1 MNNIVFDNPWYL
13 LLLLLLIP
21 AIVWYILKQ
30 KTAQASMSVSS
41 TEAFGK
47 MPRSYKVWLR
57 HLVFALRMLA
67 IVAVIVVLAR
77 PMTTD
82 SWHKS
87 STEGVD
93 VMVALDISGSML
105 SRDFSPNRLEAAKAV
120 AAQFIAGRE
129 YDNIGLVVF
138 AGEGFTMCPMTTD
151 HAVLLNL
158 IKDVDCGMLVDGTAV
173 GDGLATA
180 VNRIKD
186 GPAKSKTIILL
197 TDGTNNAGIV
207 EPVTAAEIARNFGIR
222 IYTIGVGTKG
232 MAPTPVNTPYGLR
245 YQNMPVEIDEDKL
258 RQIATIGDGRY
269 FRATDENTLKE
280 IFAEIDQMEKTKLSV
295 QQFSRR
301 EEAYMSWAV
310 LAMLLLG
317 IEICLRYTV
326 LRHIP

>member
-1 MNNIVFDNPWYL
+1 MIFDNPWYL

-21 AIVWYILKQ
+21 AIVWYVLKH
-30 KTAQASMSVSS
+30 KTAQASMNVSS
-41 TEAFGK
+41 TEAFDK
-47 MPRSYKVWLR
+47 MPRSYKVYLR
-57 HLVFALRMLA
+57 HVVFALRMLA
-67 IVAVIVVLAR
+67 IACVIVILAR

-105 SRDFSPNRLEAAKAV
+105 SRDFSPNRLEAAKNV

-158 IKDVDCGMLVDGTAV
+158 MKDVDCGMLVDGTAV

-207 EPVTAAEIARNFGIR
+207 DPITAAEIARSYGIR
-222 IYTIGVGTKG
+222 VYTIGVGTKG
-232 MAPTPVNTPYGLR
+232 MAPSPVMTPYGIR

-258 RQIATIGDGRY
+258 RQIASIGDGQY
-269 FRATDENTLKE
+269 FRATDENVLKRV
-280 IFAEIDQMEKTKLSV
+280 FAEIDQMEKTKLSV

-301 EEAYMSWAV
+301 EEAYMPWAI
-310 LAMLLLG
+310 LALLLLG
-317 IEICLRYTV
+317 IEIFIRYTL
-326 LRHIP
+326 LRNVP

>member
-1 MNNIVFDNPWYL
+1 MVFDNPWCL

-21 AIVWYILKQ
+21 AIVWYILKH
-30 KTAQASMSVSS
+30 KTAQASMNVSS
-41 TEAFGK
+41 TEAFDK
-47 MPRSYKVWLR
+47 MPQSYKVYLR
-57 HLVFALRMLA
+57 HVAFAMRMLA
-67 IVAVIVVLAR
+67 IAAIIVVLAR
-77 PMTTD
+77 PMSTD
-82 SWHKS
+82 SWQNS

-151 HAVLLNL
+151 HTVLLNL
-158 IKDVDCGMLVDGTAV
+158 MKDVDCGMLVDGTAV

-207 EPVTAAEIARNFGIR
+207 DPITAAEIARSYGIR

-232 MAPTPVNTPYGLR
+232 MAPSPVMTPYGIR

-258 RQIATIGDGRY
+258 RQIASIGDGQY
-269 FRATDENTLKE
+269 FRATDENVLKSV
-280 IFAEIDQMEKTKLSV
+280 FAEIDQMEKTKLSV

-301 EEAYMSWAV
+301 EEAYMPWAI

-317 IEICLRYTV
+317 IEIILRYTL
-326 LRHIP
+326 LRNVP

>member
-1 MNNIVFDNPWYL
+1 MN
-13 LLLLLLIP
+13 
-21 AIVWYILKQ
+21 
-30 KTAQASMSVSS
+30 VSS
-41 TEAFGK
+41 TEAFDK
-47 MPRSYKVWLR
+47 MPQSYKVYLR
-57 HLVFALRMLA
+57 HVAFAMRMLA
-67 IVAVIVVLAR
+67 IAAIIVVLAR
-77 PMTTD
+77 PMSTD
-82 SWHKS
+82 SWQKS

-151 HAVLLNL
+151 HTVLLNL
-158 IKDVDCGMLVDGTAV
+158 MKDVDCGMLVDGTAV

-207 EPVTAAEIARNFGIR
+207 DPITAAEIARSYGIR
-222 IYTIGVGTKG
+222 IYTIGVGPKG
-232 MAPTPVNTPYGLR
+232 MAPSPVMTPYGIR

-258 RQIATIGDGRY
+258 RQIASIGDGQY
-269 FRATDENTLKE
+269 FRATDENVLKSV
-280 IFAEIDQMEKTKLSV
+280 FAEIDQMEKTKLSV

-301 EEAYMSWAV
+301 EEAYMPWAI

-317 IEICLRYTV
+317 IEIILRYTL
-326 LRHIP
+326 LRNVP

>member
-1 MNNIVFDNPWYL
+1 MIFDNPWYL

-21 AIVWYILKQ
+21 AIVWYVLKH
-30 KTAQASMSVSS
+30 KTAQASMNISS
-41 TEAFGK
+41 TEAFDK
-47 MPRSYKVWLR
+47 MPRSYKVYLR
-57 HLVFALRMLA
+57 HVVFALRMLA
-67 IVAVIVVLAR
+67 IACVIVILAR

-105 SRDFSPNRLEAAKAV
+105 SRDFSPNRLEAAKNV

-158 IKDVDCGMLVDGTAV
+158 MKDVDCGMLVDGTAV

-207 EPVTAAEIARNFGIR
+207 DPITAAEIARSYGIR
-222 IYTIGVGTKG
+222 VYTIGVGTKG
-232 MAPTPVNTPYGLR
+232 MAPSPVMTPYGIR

-258 RQIATIGDGRY
+258 RQIASIGDGQY
-269 FRATDENTLKE
+269 FRATDENVLKRV
-280 IFAEIDQMEKTKLSV
+280 FAEIDQMEKTKLSV

-301 EEAYMSWAV
+301 EEAYMPWAI

-317 IEICLRYTV
+317 IEIFIRYTL
-326 LRHIP
+326 LRNVP

>member
-1 MNNIVFDNPWYL
+1 MN
-13 LLLLLLIP
+13 
-21 AIVWYILKQ
+21 
-30 KTAQASMSVSS
+30 VSS
-41 TEAFGK
+41 TEAFDK
-47 MPRSYKVWLR
+47 MPQSYKVYLR
-57 HLVFALRMLA
+57 HVAFAMRMLA
-67 IVAVIVVLAR
+67 IAAIIVVLAR
-77 PMTTD
+77 PMSTD
-82 SWHKS
+82 SWQKS

-151 HAVLLNL
+151 HTVLLNL
-158 IKDVDCGMLVDGTAV
+158 MKDVDCGMLVDGTAV

-207 EPVTAAEIARNFGIR
+207 DPITAAEIARSYGIR

-232 MAPTPVNTPYGLR
+232 MAPSPVMTPYGIR

-258 RQIATIGDGRY
+258 RQIASIGDGQY
-269 FRATDENTLKE
+269 FRATDENVLKSV
-280 IFAEIDQMEKTKLSV
+280 FAEIDQMEKTKLSV

-301 EEAYMSWAV
+301 EEAYMPWAI

-317 IEICLRYTV
+317 IEIILRYTL
-326 LRHIP
+326 LRNVP

>member
-1 MNNIVFDNPWYL
+1 MIFDNPWCL

-21 AIVWYILKQ
+21 AIVWYILKH
-30 KTAQASMSVSS
+30 KKAQAAMNVSS
-41 TEAFGK
+41 TEAFDK
-47 MPRSYKVWLR
+47 MPRTYKAYLR
-57 HLVFALRMLA
+57 HVVFALRLLA
-67 IVAVIVVLAR
+67 IACVIVVLAR

-82 SWHKS
+82 SWQKS

-93 VMVALDISGSML
+93 VVVALDISGSML
-105 SRDFSPNRLEAAKAV
+105 SRDFSPNRLEAAKNV

-129 YDNIGLVVF
+129 YDNIGFVIF

-158 IKDVDCGMLVDGTAV
+158 LKDVECGMLVDGTAV

-197 TDGTNNAGIV
+197 TDGTNNAGVVDPI
-207 EPVTAAEIARNFGIR
+207 TAAEIARNFGIR

-232 MAPTPVNTPYGLR
+232 MAQSPVMTPYGIR
-245 YQNMPVEIDEDKL
+245 YQSMPVEIDEDKL
-258 RQIATIGDGRY
+258 RRIASIGDGQY
-269 FRATDENTLKE
+269 FRATDENVLKNV
-280 IFAEIDQMEKTKLSV
+280 FAEIDKMEKTKLSV

-301 EEAYMSWAV
+301 EEAYMPWAL
-310 LAMLLLG
+310 LAMLLLA
-317 IEICLRYTV
+317 IEIGLRYTL
-326 LRHIP
+326 LRNIP

>member
-1 MNNIVFDNPWYL
+1 MIFDNPWYL

-21 AIVWYILKQ
+21 AIVWYILKH
-30 KTAQASMSVSS
+30 KKAQAAMNVSS
-41 TEAFGK
+41 TEAFDK
-47 MPRSYKVWLR
+47 LPRTYKAYLR
-57 HLVFALRMLA
+57 HVVFALRLLA
-67 IVAVIVVLAR
+67 IACVIVVLAR

-82 SWHKS
+82 SWQKS

-93 VMVALDISGSML
+93 VVVALDISGSML
-105 SRDFSPNRLEAAKAV
+105 SRDFSPNRLEAAKSV

-129 YDNIGLVVF
+129 YDNIGFVIF

-158 IKDVDCGMLVDGTAV
+158 LKDVECGMLVDGTAV

-197 TDGTNNAGIV
+197 TDGTNNAGVVDPI
-207 EPVTAAEIARNFGIR
+207 TAAEIARNFGIR

-232 MAPTPVNTPYGLR
+232 MAQSPVMTPYGIR
-245 YQNMPVEIDEDKL
+245 YQSMPVEIDEDKL
-258 RQIATIGDGRY
+258 RRIASIGDGQY
-269 FRATDENTLKE
+269 FRATDENVLKNV
-280 IFAEIDQMEKTKLSV
+280 FAEIDKMEKTKLSV

-301 EEAYMSWAV
+301 EEAYMPWAL
-310 LAMLLLG
+310 LAMLLLA
-317 IEICLRYTV
+317 IEIGLRYTL
-326 LRHIP
+326 LRNIP

>member
-1 MNNIVFDNPWYL
+1 MIFDNPLCL

-21 AIVWYILKQ
+21 AIVWYILKN
-30 KTAQASMSVSS
+30 KKAQASMSISS
-41 TEAFGK
+41 TEAFDK
-47 MPRSYKVWLR
+47 MPTTYKAHLR
-57 HLVFALRMLA
+57 HVVFALRMLA
-67 IVAVIVVLAR
+67 IACVIVILAR

-82 SWHKS
+82 SWQKS

-93 VMVALDISGSML
+93 VIVALDISGSML
-105 SRDFSPNRLEAAKAV
+105 SRDFSPNRLEAAKTV

-158 IKDVDCGMLVDGTAV
+158 LKDVDCGMLVDGTAV

-207 EPVTAAEIARNFGIR
+207 DPVTAAEIARNYGIR
-222 IYTIGVGTKG
+222 IYTIGVGTE
-232 MAPTPVNTPYGLR
+232 MIPNSMER
-245 YQNMPVEIDEDKL
+245 YE
-258 RQIATIGDGRY
+258 
-269 FRATDENTLKE
+269 
-280 IFAEIDQMEKTKLSV
+280 
-295 QQFSRR
+295 
-301 EEAYMSWAV
+301 
-310 LAMLLLG
+310 
-317 IEICLRYTV
+317 
-326 LRHIP
+326 

>member
-1 MNNIVFDNPWYL
+1 MIFDNPWCL

-21 AIVWYILKQ
+21 AIVWYIIKH
-30 KTAQASMSVSS
+30 KKAQAAMNVSS
-41 TEAFGK
+41 TEAFDK
-47 MPRSYKVWLR
+47 LPRTYKAYLR
-57 HLVFALRMLA
+57 HVVFALRLLVIA
-67 IVAVIVVLAR
+67 CVIVVLAR

-82 SWHKS
+82 SWQKS

-93 VMVALDISGSML
+93 VVVALDISGSML
-105 SRDFSPNRLEAAKAV
+105 SRDFSPNRLEAAKNV

-129 YDNIGLVVF
+129 YDNIGFVIF

-158 IKDVDCGMLVDGTAV
+158 LKDVECGMLVDGTAV

-197 TDGTNNAGIV
+197 TDGTNNAGVVDPI
-207 EPVTAAEIARNFGIR
+207 TAAEIARNFGIR

-232 MAPTPVNTPYGLR
+232 MAQSPVMTPYGIR
-245 YQNMPVEIDEDKL
+245 YQSMPVEIDEDKL
-258 RQIATIGDGRY
+258 RRIASIGDGEY
-269 FRATDENTLKE
+269 FRATDENVLKSV
-280 IFAEIDQMEKTKLSV
+280 FAEIDKMEKTKLSV

-301 EEAYMSWAV
+301 EEAYMPWAL
-310 LAMLLLG
+310 LAMLLLA
-317 IEICLRYTV
+317 IEIGLRYTL
-326 LRHIP
+326 LRNIP

>member
-1 MNNIVFDNPWYL
+1 
-13 LLLLLLIP
+13 
-21 AIVWYILKQ
+21 
-30 KTAQASMSVSS
+30 MSISS
-41 TEAFGK
+41 TEAFDK
-47 MPRSYKVWLR
+47 MPTTYKAHLR
-57 HLVFALRMLA
+57 HVVFALRMLA
-67 IVAVIVVLAR
+67 IACVIVILAR

-82 SWHKS
+82 SWQKS

-93 VMVALDISGSML
+93 VIVALDISGSML
-105 SRDFSPNRLEAAKAV
+105 SRDFSPNRLEAAKTV

-158 IKDVDCGMLVDGTAV
+158 LKDVDCGMLVDGTAV

-207 EPVTAAEIARNFGIR
+207 DPVTAAEIARNYGIR

-232 MAPTPVNTPYGLR
+232 MAQSPVMTPYGIR
-245 YQNMPVEIDEDKL
+245 YQSMPVEIDEDKL
-258 RQIATIGDGRY
+258 RQIASIGDGEY
-269 FRATDENTLKE
+269 FRATDENVLKNV
-280 IFAEIDQMEKTKLSV
+280 FAEIDKMEKTKLSV

-301 EEAYMSWAV
+301 EEAYMPWAI
-310 LAMLLLG
+310 AALLLLA
-317 IEICLRYTV
+317 IELLIRHTILRN
-326 LRHIP
+326 IP

>member
-1 MNNIVFDNPWYL
+1 MVFDNPWYL

-21 AIVWYILKQ
+21 AIVWYILKH
-30 KTAQASMSVSS
+30 KTAQASMRVSS
-41 TEAFGK
+41 TEAFDK
-47 MPRSYKVWLR
+47 QPRTYKSYLR
-57 HLVFALRMLA
+57 HVVFALRMLVIA
-67 IVAVIVVLAR
+67 CVIVILAR

-93 VMVALDISGSML
+93 VIVALDISGSML
-105 SRDFSPNRLEAAKAV
+105 SRDFQPNRVEAAKTV

-158 IKDVDCGMLVDGTAV
+158 LKDVDCGMLVDGTAV

-197 TDGTNNAGIV
+197 TDGTNNAGV
-207 EPVTAAEIARNFGIR
+207 VDPVTAAEIARSYGIR
-222 IYTIGVGTKG
+222 VYTIGVGTKG
-232 MAPTPVNTPYGLR
+232 MAPSPVMTPYGIR

-258 RQIATIGDGRY
+258 RQIASIGDGQY
-269 FRATDENTLKE
+269 FRATDENVLKSV
-280 IFAEIDQMEKTKLSV
+280 FAEIDEMEKTKLSV

-301 EEAYMSWAV
+301 EEAYMPWAIA
-310 LAMLLLG
+310 AMLLLA
-317 IEICLRYTV
+317 IEIILRYTL
-326 LRHIP
+326 LRNVP

>member
-1 MNNIVFDNPWYL
+1 MIFDKPWCL

-21 AIVWYILKQ
+21 IIVWYVMKQ
-30 KTAQASMSVSS
+30 KTAQAAMNVST
-41 TEAFGK
+41 TEAFDK
-47 MPRSYKVWLR
+47 MPRTYKVYLR
-57 HLVFALRMLA
+57 HIVFILRLVAIAAL
-67 IVAVIVVLAR
+67 IVIIAR
-77 PMTTD
+77 PMRKD
-82 SWHKS
+82 SWQKS

-93 VMVALDISGSML
+93 VVVALDISGSML
-105 SRDFSPNRLEAAKAV
+105 SRDFSPNRLEAAKGV
-120 AAQFIAGRE
+120 AAQFIAGRQ

-158 IKDVDCGMLVDGTAV
+158 LKDVDCGMLVDGTAV

-180 VNRIKD
+180 VNRIKE

-207 EPVTAAEIARNFGIR
+207 DPITAAEIARSYDAR

-232 MAPTPVNTPYGLR
+232 NAPSPVMTPYGIQ
-245 YQNMPVEIDEDKL
+245 YHNMPVEIDEDKL
-258 RQIATIGDGRY
+258 RQIASIGDGKY
-269 FRATDENTLKE
+269 FRATDENALKSV
-280 IFAEIDQMEKTKLSV
+280 FAEIDRMEKTKLSV

-301 EEAYMSWAV
+301 EEAYMPWAV
-310 LAMLLLG
+310 LAMLCLAVEILLRNT
-317 IEICLRYTV
+317 L

>member
-1 MNNIVFDNPWYL
+1 MVFDNPWCL

-21 AIVWYILKQ
+21 AIVWYILKY
-30 KTAQASMSVSS
+30 KTAQASMNVSS
-41 TEAFGK
+41 TEAFDK
-47 MPRSYKVWLR
+47 MPQSYKVYLR
-57 HLVFALRMLA
+57 HVAFAMRMLA
-67 IVAVIVVLAR
+67 IAAIIVVLAR
-77 PMTTD
+77 PMSTD
-82 SWHKS
+82 SWQKS

-151 HAVLLNL
+151 HTVLLNL
-158 IKDVDCGMLVDGTAV
+158 MKDVDCGMLVDGTAV

-207 EPVTAAEIARNFGIR
+207 DPITAAEIARSYGIR

-232 MAPTPVNTPYGLR
+232 MAPSPVMTPYGIR

-258 RQIATIGDGRY
+258 RQIASIGDGQY
-269 FRATDENTLKE
+269 FRATDENVLKSV
-280 IFAEIDQMEKTKLSV
+280 FAEIDQMEKTKLSV

-301 EEAYMSWAV
+301 EEAYMPWAI

-317 IEICLRYTV
+317 VEIILRYTL
-326 LRHIP
+326 LRNVP

>member
-1 MNNIVFDNPWYL
+1 MIFDNPLCL

-21 AIVWYILKQ
+21 AIVWYILKN
-30 KTAQASMSVSS
+30 KKAQASMSISS
-41 TEAFGK
+41 TEAFDK
-47 MPRSYKVWLR
+47 MPTTYKAHLR
-57 HLVFALRMLA
+57 HVVFALRMLA
-67 IVAVIVVLAR
+67 IACVIVILAR

-82 SWHKS
+82 SWQKS

-93 VMVALDISGSML
+93 VIVALDISGSML
-105 SRDFSPNRLEAAKAV
+105 SRDFSPNRLEAAKTV

-158 IKDVDCGMLVDGTAV
+158 LKDVDCGMLVDGTAV

-207 EPVTAAEIARNFGIR
+207 DPVTAAEIARNYGIR

-232 MAPTPVNTPYGLR
+232 MAQSPVMTPYGIR
-245 YQNMPVEIDEDKL
+245 YQSMPVEIDEDKL
-258 RQIATIGDGRY
+258 RQIASIGDGEY
-269 FRATDENTLKE
+269 FRATDENVLKNV
-280 IFAEIDQMEKTKLSV
+280 FAEIDKMEKTKLSV

-301 EEAYMSWAV
+301 EEAYMPWAI
-310 LAMLLLG
+310 AALLLLA
-317 IEICLRYTV
+317 IELLIRHTILRN
-326 LRHIP
+326 IP

>member
-1 MNNIVFDNPWYL
+1 MIFENPWYL

-21 AIVWYILKQ
+21 AIVWYILKH
-30 KTAQASMSVSS
+30 KKAQASMSVSS
-41 TEAFGK
+41 TEAFDK
-47 MPRSYKVWLR
+47 MPRTYKSYMRHVVFVLR
-57 HLVFALRMLA
+57 LLVIAC
-67 IVAVIVVLAR
+67 VIVVLAR

-93 VMVALDISGSML
+93 VIVALDISGSML
-105 SRDFSPNRLEAAKAV
+105 SRDFEPNRLEAAKSV

-158 IKDVDCGMLVDGTAV
+158 MKDVDCGMLVDGTAV

-197 TDGTNNAGIV
+197 TDGTNNAGVVDPI
-207 EPVTAAEIARNFGIR
+207 TAAEIARSYGIR
-222 IYTIGVGTKG
+222 VYTIGVGTKG
-232 MAPTPVNTPYGLR
+232 MAPSPVMTPYGIR

-258 RQIATIGDGRY
+258 RQIASIGDGQY
-269 FRATDENTLKE
+269 FRATDEDVLRNV
-280 IFAEIDQMEKTKLSV
+280 FAEIDEMEKTKLSV

-301 EEAYMSWAV
+301 EEAYMPWAIA
-310 LAMLLLG
+310 AMLLLA
-317 IEICLRYTV
+317 IEIILRYTL
-326 LRHIP
+326 LRNIP

>member
-1 MNNIVFDNPWYL
+1 MIFDNPWCL

-21 AIVWYILKQ
+21 AIVWYILKH
-30 KTAQASMSVSS
+30 KKAQAAMNVSS
-41 TEAFGK
+41 TEAFDK
-47 MPRSYKVWLR
+47 MPRTYKAHLR
-57 HLVFALRMLA
+57 HVVFALRLLA
-67 IVAVIVVLAR
+67 VACVIVVLAR

-82 SWHKS
+82 SWQKS

-93 VMVALDISGSML
+93 VVVALDISGSML
-105 SRDFSPNRLEAAKAV
+105 SRDFSPNRLEAAKNV

-129 YDNIGLVVF
+129 YDNIGFVIF

-158 IKDVDCGMLVDGTAV
+158 LKDVECGMLVDGTAV

-197 TDGTNNAGIV
+197 TDGTNNAGVVDPI
-207 EPVTAAEIARNFGIR
+207 TAAEIARNFGIR

-232 MAPTPVNTPYGLR
+232 MAQSPVMTPYGIR
-245 YQNMPVEIDEDKL
+245 YQSMPVEIDEDKL
-258 RQIATIGDGRY
+258 RRIASIGDGQY
-269 FRATDENTLKE
+269 FRATDENVLKNV
-280 IFAEIDQMEKTKLSV
+280 FAEIDKMEKTKLSV

-301 EEAYMSWAV
+301 EEAYMPWAL
-310 LAMLLLG
+310 LAMILLA
-317 IEICLRYTV
+317 IEIGLRYTL
-326 LRHIP
+326 LRNIP

>member
-1 MNNIVFDNPWYL
+1 MIFDNPWCL

-21 AIVWYILKQ
+21 AIVWYILKH
-30 KTAQASMSVSS
+30 KKAQAAMNVSS
-41 TEAFGK
+41 TGAFDK
-47 MPRSYKVWLR
+47 MPRTYKAYLR
-57 HLVFALRMLA
+57 HVVFALRLLA
-67 IVAVIVVLAR
+67 IACVIVVLAR

-82 SWHKS
+82 SWQKS

-93 VMVALDISGSML
+93 VVVALDISGSML
-105 SRDFSPNRLEAAKAV
+105 SRDFSPNRLEAAKNV

-129 YDNIGLVVF
+129 YDNIGFVIF

-158 IKDVDCGMLVDGTAV
+158 LKDVECGMLVDGTAV

-197 TDGTNNAGIV
+197 TDGTNNAGVVDPI
-207 EPVTAAEIARNFGIR
+207 TAAEIARNFGIR

-232 MAPTPVNTPYGLR
+232 MAQSPVMTPYGIR
-245 YQNMPVEIDEDKL
+245 YQSMPVEIDEDKL
-258 RQIATIGDGRY
+258 RRIASIGDGQY
-269 FRATDENTLKE
+269 FRATDENVLKNV
-280 IFAEIDQMEKTKLSV
+280 FAEIDKMEKTKLSV

-301 EEAYMSWAV
+301 EEAYMPWAL
-310 LAMLLLG
+310 LAMLLLA
-317 IEICLRYTV
+317 IEIGLRYTL
-326 LRHIP
+326 LRNIP

>member
-1 MNNIVFDNPWYL
+1 MVFDNPWCL

-21 AIVWYILKQ
+21 AIVWYILKH
-30 KTAQASMSVSS
+30 KTAQASMNVSS
-41 TEAFGK
+41 TEAFDK
-47 MPRSYKVWLR
+47 MPQSYKVYLR
-57 HLVFALRMLA
+57 HVAFAMRMLA
-67 IVAVIVVLAR
+67 IAAIIVVLAR
-77 PMTTD
+77 PMSTD
-82 SWHKS
+82 SWQKS

-151 HAVLLNL
+151 HTVLLNL
-158 IKDVDCGMLVDGTAV
+158 MKDVDCGMLVDGTAV

-207 EPVTAAEIARNFGIR
+207 DPITAAEIARSYGIR

-232 MAPTPVNTPYGLR
+232 MAPSPVMTPYGIR

-258 RQIATIGDGRY
+258 RQIASIGDGQY
-269 FRATDENTLKE
+269 FRATDENVLKSV
-280 IFAEIDQMEKTKLSV
+280 FAEIDQMEKTKLSV

-301 EEAYMSWAV
+301 EEAYMPWAI

-317 IEICLRYTV
+317 IEIILRYTL
-326 LRHIP
+326 LRNVP

>member
-1 MNNIVFDNPWYL
+1 MIFENPWYL

-21 AIVWYILKQ
+21 VIVWYVLKQ
-30 KTAQASMSVSS
+30 KTAQASLKVSS
-41 TEAFGK
+41 TEAFDK
-47 MPRSYKVWLR
+47 MPRSYKVYLR
-57 HLVFALRMLA
+57 HVVFALRMLVIA
-67 IVAVIVVLAR
+67 CVIVILAR

-105 SRDFSPNRLEAAKAV
+105 SRDFTPNRLEAAKSV

-138 AGEGFTMCPMTTD
+138 SGEGFTMCPMTTD

-158 IKDVDCGMLVDGTAV
+158 LKDVECGMLVDGTAV

-207 EPVTAAEIARNFGIR
+207 DPITAAEIAKSFGVR
-222 IYTIGVGTKG
+222 VYTIGVGTKG
-232 MAPTPVNTPYGLR
+232 MAPSPVMTPYGIR
-245 YQNMPVEIDEDKL
+245 YQDMPVEIDEDKL
-258 RQIATIGDGRY
+258 RQIASIADGQY
-269 FRATDENTLKE
+269 FRATDENVLKNV
-280 IFAEIDQMEKTKLSV
+280 FAEIDQMEKTKLSV

-301 EEAYMSWAV
+301 EEAYMPWAILALV
-310 LAMLLLG
+310 LLAVELLM
-317 IEICLRYTV
+317 RYTL
-326 LRHIP
+326 LRNVP

>member
-1 MNNIVFDNPWYL
+1 MIFDNPLCL

-21 AIVWYILKQ
+21 AIVWYILKNKQ
-30 KTAQASMSVSS
+30 AQASMSISS
-41 TEAFGK
+41 TEAFDK
-47 MPRSYKVWLR
+47 MPTSYKAHLR
-57 HLVFALRMLA
+57 HVVFALRMLA
-67 IVAVIVVLAR
+67 IACVIVILAR

-82 SWHKS
+82 SWQKS

-93 VMVALDISGSML
+93 VIVALDISGSML
-105 SRDFSPNRLEAAKAV
+105 SRDFSPNRLEAAKTV

-158 IKDVDCGMLVDGTAV
+158 LKDVDCGMLVDGTAV

-207 EPVTAAEIARNFGIR
+207 DPVTAAEIARNYGIR

-232 MAPTPVNTPYGLR
+232 MAQSPVMTPYGIR
-245 YQNMPVEIDEDKL
+245 YQSMPVEIDEDKL
-258 RQIATIGDGRY
+258 RQIASIGDGEY
-269 FRATDENTLKE
+269 FRATDENVLKNV
-280 IFAEIDQMEKTKLSV
+280 FAEIDKMEKTKLSV

-301 EEAYMSWAV
+301 EEAYMPWAI
-310 LAMLLLG
+310 AALLLLA
-317 IEICLRYTV
+317 IELLIRHTILRN
-326 LRHIP
+326 IP

>member
-1 MNNIVFDNPWYL
+1 MIFDNPLCL

-21 AIVWYILKQ
+21 AIVWYILKN
-30 KTAQASMSVSS
+30 KKAQASMSISS
-41 TEAFGK
+41 TEAFDK
-47 MPRSYKVWLR
+47 MPTTYKAHLR
-57 HLVFALRMLA
+57 HVVFALRMLA
-67 IVAVIVVLAR
+67 IACVIVILAR

-82 SWHKS
+82 SWQKS

-93 VMVALDISGSML
+93 VIVALDISGSML
-105 SRDFSPNRLEAAKAV
+105 SRDFSPNRLEAAKTV

-158 IKDVDCGMLVDGTAV
+158 LKDVDCGMLVDGTAV

-207 EPVTAAEIARNFGIR
+207 DPVTAAEIARNYGIR

-232 MAPTPVNTPYGLR
+232 MAQSPVMTPYGIR
-245 YQNMPVEIDEDKL
+245 YQSMPVEIDEDKL
-258 RQIATIGDGRY
+258 RQIASIGDGEY
-269 FRATDENTLKE
+269 FRATDENVLKNV
-280 IFAEIDQMEKTKLSV
+280 FAEIDKMEKTKLSV

-301 EEAYMSWAV
+301 EEAYMPWAF
-310 LAMLLLG
+310 AALLLLA
-317 IEICLRYTV
+317 IELLIRHTILRN
-326 LRHIP
+326 IP

>member
-1 MNNIVFDNPWYL
+1 MIFDNPWYL

-21 AIVWYILKQ
+21 AIVWYILKH
-30 KTAQASMSVSS
+30 KKAQASMSVSS
-41 TEAFGK
+41 TEAFDK
-47 MPRSYKVWLR
+47 MPRTYKSYLR
-57 HLVFALRMLA
+57 HVVFVLRLLVIAC
-67 IVAVIVVLAR
+67 VIVVLAR

-93 VMVALDISGSML
+93 VIVALDISGSML
-105 SRDFSPNRLEAAKAV
+105 SRDFEPNRLEAAKSV

-158 IKDVDCGMLVDGTAV
+158 MKDVDCGMLVDGTAV

-197 TDGTNNAGIV
+197 TDGTNNAGVVDPI
-207 EPVTAAEIARNFGIR
+207 TAAEIARSYGIR
-222 IYTIGVGTKG
+222 VYTIGVGTKG
-232 MAPTPVNTPYGLR
+232 MAPSPVMTPYGIR

-258 RQIATIGDGRY
+258 RQIASIGDGQY
-269 FRATDENTLKE
+269 FRATDEDVLRNV
-280 IFAEIDQMEKTKLSV
+280 FAEIDEMEKTKLSV

-301 EEAYMSWAV
+301 EEAYMPWAIA
-310 LAMLLLG
+310 AMLLLA
-317 IEICLRYTV
+317 IEIILRYTL
-326 LRHIP
+326 LRNIP

>member
-1 MNNIVFDNPWYL
+1 MIFDNPWCL

-21 AIVWYILKQ
+21 AIVWYILKH
-30 KTAQASMSVSS
+30 KKAQAAMNISS
-41 TEAFGK
+41 TEAFDK
-47 MPRSYKVWLR
+47 MPRTYKTHLR
-57 HLVFALRMLA
+57 HVVFALRLLA
-67 IVAVIVVLAR
+67 IACVIVVLAR

-82 SWHKS
+82 SWQKS

-93 VMVALDISGSML
+93 VVVALDISGSML
-105 SRDFSPNRLEAAKAV
+105 SRDFSPNRLEAAKSV

-129 YDNIGLVVF
+129 YDNIGFVIF

-158 IKDVDCGMLVDGTAV
+158 LKDVECGMLIDGTAV

-197 TDGTNNAGIV
+197 TDGTNNAGVVDPI
-207 EPVTAAEIARNFGIR
+207 TAAEIARSYGIR

-232 MAPTPVNTPYGLR
+232 MAQSPVMTPYGIR
-245 YQNMPVEIDEDKL
+245 YQSMPVEIDEDKL
-258 RQIATIGDGRY
+258 RRIASIGDGEY
-269 FRATDENTLKE
+269 FRATDENVLKSV
-280 IFAEIDQMEKTKLSV
+280 FAEIDKMEKTKLSV

-301 EEAYMSWAV
+301 EEAYMPWAL
-310 LAMLLLG
+310 LAMLLLA
-317 IEICLRYTV
+317 IEIGLRYTL
-326 LRHIP
+326 LRNIP

>member
-1 MNNIVFDNPWYL
+1 MIFDNPLCL

-21 AIVWYILKQ
+21 AIVWYILKN
-30 KTAQASMSVSS
+30 KKAQASMSISS
-41 TEAFGK
+41 TEAFDK
-47 MPRSYKVWLR
+47 MPTTYKAHLR
-57 HLVFALRMLA
+57 HVVFALRMLA
-67 IVAVIVVLAR
+67 IACVIVILAR

-82 SWHKS
+82 SWQKS

-93 VMVALDISGSML
+93 VIVALDISGSML
-105 SRDFSPNRLEAAKAV
+105 SRDFSPNRLEAAKTV

-158 IKDVDCGMLVDGTAV
+158 LKDVDCGMLVDGTAV

-207 EPVTAAEIARNFGIR
+207 DPVTAAEIARNYGIR

-232 MAPTPVNTPYGLR
+232 MAQSPVMTPYGIR
-245 YQNMPVEIDEDKL
+245 YQSMPVEIDEDKL
-258 RQIATIGDGRY
+258 RQIASIGVGEY
-269 FRATDENTLKE
+269 FRATDENVLKNV
-280 IFAEIDQMEKTKLSV
+280 FAEIDKMEKTKLSV

-301 EEAYMSWAV
+301 EEAYMPWAI
-310 LAMLLLG
+310 AALLLLA
-317 IEICLRYTV
+317 IELLIRHTILRN
-326 LRHIP
+326 IP

>member
-1 MNNIVFDNPWYL
+1 MVFDNPWYL

-21 AIVWYILKQ
+21 AIVWYILKH
-30 KTAQASMSVSS
+30 KTAQASMRVSS
-41 TEAFGK
+41 TEAFDK
-47 MPRSYKVWLR
+47 LPRTYKSYLR
-57 HLVFALRMLA
+57 HVVFALRMLVIA
-67 IVAVIVVLAR
+67 CVIVILAR

-93 VMVALDISGSML
+93 VIVALDISGSML
-105 SRDFSPNRLEAAKAV
+105 SRDFQPNRVEAAKTV

-158 IKDVDCGMLVDGTAV
+158 LKDVDCGMLVDGTAV

-197 TDGTNNAGIV
+197 TDGTNNAGV
-207 EPVTAAEIARNFGIR
+207 VDPVTAAEIARSYGIR
-222 IYTIGVGTKG
+222 VYTIGVGTKG
-232 MAPTPVNTPYGLR
+232 MAPSPVMTPYGIR

-258 RQIATIGDGRY
+258 RQIASIGDGQY
-269 FRATDENTLKE
+269 FRATDENVLKSV
-280 IFAEIDQMEKTKLSV
+280 FAEIDEMEKTKLSV

-301 EEAYMSWAV
+301 EEAYMPWAIA
-310 LAMLLLG
+310 AMLLLA
-317 IEICLRYTV
+317 IEIILRYTL
-326 LRHIP
+326 LRNVP

>member
-1 MNNIVFDNPWYL
+1 MIFDNPWYL

-21 AIVWYILKQ
+21 AIVWYILKH
-30 KTAQASMSVSS
+30 KKAQASMDISS
-41 TEAFGK
+41 TEAFDK
-47 MPRSYKVWLR
+47 LPRTYKAHLR
-57 HLVFALRMLA
+57 HVVFALRMLV
-67 IVAVIVVLAR
+67 VACVIVILAR

-82 SWHKS
+82 SWQKS

-93 VMVALDISGSML
+93 VVVALDISGSML
-105 SRDFSPNRLEAAKAV
+105 SRDFSPNRLEAAKNV

-129 YDNIGLVVF
+129 FDNIGLVIF

-158 IKDVDCGMLVDGTAV
+158 LKDVECGMLNDGTAV

-197 TDGTNNAGIV
+197 TDGTNNAGVVDPI
-207 EPVTAAEIARNFGIR
+207 TAAEIARNFGIR

-232 MAPTPVNTPYGLR
+232 MAPSPVMTPYG
-245 YQNMPVEIDEDKL
+245 Q
-258 RQIATIGDGRY
+258 Y
-269 FRATDENTLKE
+269 FRATDENVLKNV
-280 IFAEIDQMEKTKLSV
+280 FAEIDRMEKTKLSV

-301 EEAYMSWAV
+301 EEAYMPWA
-310 LAMLLLG
+310 LAAIFLLAV
-317 IEICLRYTV
+317 EIFLRYTL
-326 LRHIP
+326 LRNIP

>member
-1 MNNIVFDNPWYL
+1 MIFDNPWYL

-21 AIVWYILKQ
+21 AIVWYILKH
-30 KTAQASMSVSS
+30 KKAQASMDISS
-41 TEAFGK
+41 TEAFDK
-47 MPRSYKVWLR
+47 LPLTYKAHLR
-57 HLVFALRMLA
+57 HVVFALRMLV
-67 IVAVIVVLAR
+67 VACVIVILAR

-82 SWHKS
+82 SWQKS

-93 VMVALDISGSML
+93 VVVALDISGSML
-105 SRDFSPNRLEAAKAV
+105 SRDFSPNRLEAAKNV

-129 YDNIGLVVF
+129 FDNIGLVIF

-158 IKDVDCGMLVDGTAV
+158 LKDVECGMLNDGTAV

-197 TDGTNNAGIV
+197 TDGTNNAGVVDPI
-207 EPVTAAEIARNFGIR
+207 TAAEIARNFGIR

-232 MAPTPVNTPYGLR
+232 MAPSPVMTPYGIR
-245 YQNMPVEIDEDKL
+245 YQSMPVEIDEDKL
-258 RQIATIGDGRY
+258 RRIAAIGDGQY
-269 FRATDENTLKE
+269 FRATDENVLKNV
-280 IFAEIDQMEKTKLSV
+280 FAEIDRMEKTKLSV

-301 EEAYMSWAV
+301 EEAYMPWALV
-310 LAMLLLG
+310 AIFLLAV
-317 IEICLRYTV
+317 EIFLRYTL
-326 LRHIP
+326 LRNIP

>member
-1 MNNIVFDNPWYL
+1 MILDNPWCL

-21 AIVWYILKQ
+21 AIVWYILKH
-30 KTAQASMSVSS
+30 KKAQASMNVSS
-41 TEAFGK
+41 TEAFDN
-47 MPRSYKVWLR
+47 MPRTYKVHLR
-57 HLVFALRMLA
+57 HVIFAMRLLA
-67 IVAVIVVLAR
+67 VVCVIIILAR

-82 SWHKS
+82 SWQKS

-93 VMVALDISGSML
+93 VVVALDISGSML
-105 SRDFSPNRLEAAKAV
+105 SRDFTPNRLEAAKSV

-129 YDNIGLVVF
+129 YDNIGMVIF

-158 IKDVDCGMLVDGTAV
+158 LKDVECGMLNDGTAV

-197 TDGTNNAGIV
+197 TDGTNNAGVVDPI
-207 EPVTAAEIARNFGIR
+207 TAAEIARSYGIR

-232 MAPTPVNTPYGLR
+232 MAQSPVMTPYGIR
-245 YQNMPVEIDEDKL
+245 YQSMPVEIDEDKL
-258 RQIATIGDGRY
+258 RRIASIGDGEY
-269 FRATDENTLKE
+269 FRATDENVLKNV
-280 IFAEIDQMEKTKLSV
+280 FAEIDRMEKTKLSV

-301 EEAYMSWAV
+301 EEAYMPWAL

-317 IEICLRYTV
+317 IEIVLRYTL
-326 LRHIP
+326 LRNIP